1 MGKSNR
7 QWAQDKLKASINS
20 ANSFIAH
27 LEPVIKTYEKDHAD
41 ISQMLTMAQLVV
53 AEARDLVNKLR
64 NEF

>member
-20 ANSFIAH
+20 ANAFIAH
-27 LEPVIKTYEKDHAD
+27 LEPVIVTYEKDHSD
-41 ISQMLTMAQLVV
+41 ISQILTMAQLVV
-53 AEARDLVNKLR
+53 AEARDMVDKLK